1 MAPEDVGAWV
11 AVVRNLLPF
20 LSGIPTSA
28 ALVATFSDQLVLV
41 AAPLDVPVVAPV
53 WSYGEAQTDLAS
65 PLNDLAV
72 ASDHACSAPDNFS
85 SGHFERSCVPR
96 CSPAFLQAPCDSEL
110 LLMGDSGHRQD
121 AAPSGV
127 EVCTGRSAFVDC
139 SEILVAQQDGG
150 ISAARRDDEVFVV
163 FVGPLDSVVSFV
175 ANVAVSGQGVLDLV
189 VRVLDLVVRVLD
201 LEVRAFDLVGD

>member
-1 MAPEDVGAWV
+1 MAPEDVGAW
-11 AVVRNLLPF
+11 AGVVRNLPPF

-28 ALVATFSDQLVLV
+28 VLVAAFLGQLVLV

-53 WSYGEAQTDLAS
+53 WSHGEVQTDLAS

-72 ASDHACSAPDNFS
+72 ASDHACSALDNFS

-96 CSPAFLQAPCDSEL
+96 CSPAFRQALCGSEL
-110 LLMGDSGHRQD
+110 LLVGDSEHLRD

-127 EVCTGRSAFVDC
+127 EVCTDRLAFVDC
-139 SEILVAQQDGG
+139 SEILVAQQDGR
-150 ISAARRDDEVFVV
+150 ISAARRDDEVWVF

-175 ANVAVSGQGVLDLV
+175 EDVAVSDQVVLDLV

-201 LEVRAFDLVGD
+201 LEVRVFDLVED